1 MKETG
6 RRKPWNERK
15 RGSLTIQTT
24 LKTFIFPMLVLLSS
38 VCQVIIFICLSSNY
52 IDIQGTYS
60 FYTSPA
66 LIRYIW
72 YSKIPQSHYI
82 DEIKNKQL
90 LNFYLIL
97 NSLETMISDW
107 QVDKNGGFPG
117 GQMVKTLPS
126 NTGGVVRELRAHIPH
141 HQKKKKKKECNQTT
155 DAIL

>member
-1 MKETG
+1 
-6 RRKPWNERK
+6 
-15 RGSLTIQTT
+15 
-24 LKTFIFPMLVLLSS
+24 MLVLLSS

-82 DEIKNKQL
+82 DELKNKQL

-141 HQKKKKKKECNQTT
+141 HQKKKKKKKNATKQQMQYCNKFNK
-155 DAIL
+155 DFKNDPNFFEKIFKKG